1 MIVYIMSLQKKL
13 FDKIL
18 FIKNK
23 IKFMIELKDLISL
36 LNLNIVTSN

>member
-1 MIVYIMSLQKKL
+1 MIVCIISLQKKL

>member
-1 MIVYIMSLQKKL
+1 MSIQKKL
-13 FDKIL
+13 FDNIL